1 MSDNTDLVE
10 TVPNISAPNVV
21 CEFAAATS
29 GKDSITGIPT
39 TVIPDVQTPT
49 SVMYNTMS
57 KRVIDPSAYMR
68 EDAAQ
73 DDVAMIMMAIRSA
86 CTIGEWSLVSTDMD
100 ASAETLKEM
109 YRRIK
114 ETNLIKAFTG
124 GQVNSDDKGA
134 LYNYQV
140 HGKCAVY
147 CYRDSLAASGKPDK
161 FVNISVNGL
170 RRFTHPNDPRKYYFH
185 QKFNKPTD
193 WQDPDAW
200 DAVESEKDKGEVASE
215 EQVVWY
221 IEGGEKSREETDKE
235 TKKPMYPNIKPKDW
249 VNDLAGLYYLENPA
263 PPLNANVVTTI
274 MNKRYLVQMTI
285 VAVQLGIVPFLK
297 ITHGN
302 DDIRP
307 PPAPDEKIKTVNPTE
322 YDKQSKMFETFKANM
337 QTTADTVH
345 VAIMNGK
352 PISIQYGI
360 NIDRDEPHMAL
371 TSDFM
376 EKVVNIYNN
385 IIARAVGLPLSL
397 IESSGTE
404 LATSQVVKSQNDI
417 SLTSSQI
424 NFNDVLMDMLAIEF
438 ESEIEEQGISLE
450 LQPLDRASSKTRAE
464 IQTLLANATLSLKH
478 AGATPETLA
487 NFVLANVDLPLQKA
501 EMTANTDTSKTN
513 VEPDDE
519 PPDAEDITKTD
530 EDDATDVK
538 PESPPTET
546 VK

>member
-1 MSDNTDLVE
+1 MSDNDSTE
-10 TVPNISAPNVV
+10 NVQTHMTV

-29 GKDSITGIPT
+29 GKDLITGIPT
-39 TVIPDVQTPT
+39 MVIPDVEEPT
-49 SVMYNTMS
+49 SVVWNTMA
-57 KRVIDPSAYMR
+57 KRIIEPSVYMR
-68 EDAAQ
+68 ENASE
-73 DDVAMIMMAIRSA
+73 DDVFSIMSNIRAA
-86 CTIGEWSLVSTDMD
+86 CTIGEWSLVATDMD
-100 ASAETLKEM
+100 ASAETLKLM

-114 ETNLIKAFTG
+114 ETSLIKAFTG
-124 GQVNSDDKGA
+124 GEINSDNKGA
-134 LYNYQV
+134 LYNYQT

-147 CYRDSLAASGKPDK
+147 CYRDGLAASGKPDK
-161 FVNISVNGL
+161 FINISITGL
-170 RRFTHPNDPRKYYFH
+170 RRFTHPNDPRKYFFH
-185 QKFNKPTD
+185 QKFKKPSD
-193 WQDPDAW
+193 WQDPDSW
-200 DAVESEKDKGEVASE
+200 DGIETEKDKGDVSSE

-221 IEGGEKSREETDKE
+221 IEGGEKSRDEVDKD

-249 VNDLAGLYYLENPA
+249 VNDIASLYYLENPT
-263 PPLNANVVTTI
+263 PPLNANVITTI

-307 PPAPDEKIKTVNPTE
+307 PPAPDEKIKTINPTE
-322 YDKQSKMFETFKANM
+322 YDKQNTMFETFKTNM

-345 VAIMNGK
+345 VAVMNGK

-360 NIDRDEPHMAL
+360 DIDRDEPHMAL
-371 TSDFM
+371 TSEFM
-376 EKVVNIYNN
+376 EKVINIYNN

-424 NFNDVLMDMLAIEF
+424 NFNDILMDMLAIEF
-438 ESEIEEQGISLE
+438 ESEIAEQGITLE

-464 IQTLLANATLSLKH
+464 IQTLLANAALSLKH

-501 EMTANTDTSKTN
+501 DMSADTSSPSAK

-519 PPDAEDITKTD
+519 PDDEPTKT
-530 EDDATDVK
+530 EEKDATKVL
-538 PESPPTET
+538 PEEGDE
-546 VK
+546 

>member
-1 MSDNTDLVE
+1 MDDNDTAQ
-10 TVPNISAPNVV
+10 NIYAPITTCSFV
-21 CEFAAATS
+21 AAVS
-29 GKDSITGIPT
+29 SKDSITGIPT
-39 TVIPDVQTPT
+39 TVIPTVETPT
-49 SVMYNTMS
+49 SVMYTTME
-57 KRVIDPSAYMR
+57 KRIIEPSAYMR
-68 EDAAQ
+68 EDAAT
-73 DDVAMIMMAIRSA
+73 DDVFMIMSSIRAA
-86 CTIGEWSLVSTDMD
+86 CTIGEWSLVAKDMD
-100 ASAETLKEM
+100 ISSDTLKEM

-124 GQVNSDDKGA
+124 GQINSDDKGA

-140 HGKCAVY
+140 HGKCAIY
-147 CYRDSLAASGKPDK
+147 CYRDSMAASGKPDK

-170 RRFTHPNDPRKYYFH
+170 RRFTHPNDPRKFYFH
-185 QKFNKPTD
+185 QKFKKMSD
-193 WQDPDAW
+193 WQDPDSW
-200 DAVESEKDKGEVASE
+200 SDIETEKDKGDIASE

-221 IEGGEKSREETDKE
+221 IEGGEKSRDEVDKE
-235 TKKPMYPNIKPKDW
+235 TKKPMYPNIKPEDW
-249 VNDLAGLYYLENPA
+249 VNDIAGLYYLENPS
-263 PPLNANVVTTI
+263 PPLNANVITTI

-322 YDKQSKMFETFKANM
+322 YDKQKKMFETFKTNM

-376 EKVVNIYNN
+376 EKVINIYNN

-438 ESEIEEQGISLE
+438 ESEIEEQGIYLE

-464 IQTLLANATLSLKH
+464 IQTLLAQATLSLKH
-478 AGATPETLA
+478 SGATPETLA

-501 EMTANTDTSKTN
+501 EMTANTDKSAATN
-513 VEPDDE
+513 SEPDNIA
-519 PPDAEDITKTD
+519 PDDITKT
-530 EDDATDVK
+530 EEEDATEVIPKDGDA
-538 PESPPTET
+538 
-546 VK
+546 